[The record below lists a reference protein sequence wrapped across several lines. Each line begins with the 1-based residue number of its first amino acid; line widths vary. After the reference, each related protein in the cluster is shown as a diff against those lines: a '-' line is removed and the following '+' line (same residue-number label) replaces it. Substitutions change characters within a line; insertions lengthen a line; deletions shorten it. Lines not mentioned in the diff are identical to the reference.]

1 MNLHSKTDKDNKNE
15 SHKGLKVSS
24 KNSTGLPRKLKE
36 PKKEKII
43 SPLERKSVKIL
54 ALIGLLFT
62 FSIFVGLQVASYYN
76 EEAILRDSQIIFE
89 NSIPLLAVNEV
100 NERITSASTIPL
112 NLRIT
117 QGSGNVYVNLNSY
130 SEIDTQISIINS
142 QQTICTLLE
151 LPCHSFDFYFTFN
164 DASLV
169 LRGPSASTSVA
180 VLTYATINGITLDDS
195 FALTGTLNSNG
206 IVGLVG
212 GVEQK
217 IREANRNRVD
227 RVYIPYASINSTLLQ
242 ELNDELRISVKT
254 NLDILT
260 ILEHEFPNQ
269 DFSLN
274 LQPFDISLYTQTM
287 RNIGEELCVLTQ
299 QYVEIVNTI
308 EGSNESSQVQGSL
321 NQFNF
326 SNIARENG
334 EYYSQG
340 SFCYSANLGLKTFIN
355 LNTISEIEEI
365 LEEIEQMDNKIAQ
378 KESRF
383 NPQTFPRTLNNQHDI
398 FVYLL
403 ISNRI
408 FEAREFL
415 TVANEQIENLQNES
429 FTQNLSQREL
439 DSSFDLAIQQL
450 SFAQERFTTIEQWE
464 SVFGAGN
471 SANTA
476 QLPFTRA
483 QEICRLYISQTQVLN
498 QLLLRFQITAFS
510 PQIEE
515 IEELYA
521 THPYLCVFN
530 GMQLKGRMNTIL
542 TGSNAQGDELES
554 LISQLQNIAM
564 NRMQFNS
571 RGELPLIPYISYEY
585 SRTLQEVGN
594 LQSAL
599 QYVQL
604 ALSYSELNIILDS
617 QEQTNSNFFDQLFGT
632 NLQSDSNELTPLQ
645 VQQLEE
651 VSMWR
656 LVSYFFLVLS
666 IGFATFVIIY

>member
-1 MNLHSKTDKDNKNE
+1 MNLHSKTDKDNKSE
-15 SHKGLKVSS
+15 SHRDLKVNS
-24 KNSTGLPRKLKE
+24 KASTRLPKKLRE

-62 FSIFVGLQVASYYN
+62 FSIFIGLQVASYYN

-274 LQPFDISLYTQTM
+274 LQPFDTSLYTQTM
-287 RNIGEELCVLTQ
+287 RNIGEELCILTQ
-299 QYVEIVNTI
+299 QYIEIVNTI

-355 LNTISEIEEI
+355 LNTISEIEEV
-365 LEEIEQMDNKIAQ
+365 LEEIEQMNSKIAQ